1 MANVKSKSELN
12 ALTNEQ
18 LANYLESID
27 DSTYKGYIDAD
38 TKVRY
43 FLFKYGI
50 GVAKAIKGTE
60 IFFPAIIAQSIAES
74 GYGRSIPKDSNNF
87 GGIKY
92 NPSIQ
97 GVIGYVLSDT
107 SEVINGKKVFVKAKF
122 SKFKDAETGFKA
134 HVDVLLKDRY
144 KNALS
149 SAKTP
154 EEQIINIAKAGYTTT
169 PPNAYLSQMTGNI
182 KRVREKTG
190 WGKIK

>member
-1 MANVKSKSELN
+1 MAKVKSKSEMDAMDN
-12 ALTNEQ
+12 VK
-18 LANYLESID
+18 LAAYLESID
-27 DSTYKGYIDAD
+27 DSLYDGYIDAD

-43 FLFKYGI
+43 FLYKYGA
-50 GVAKAIKGTE
+50 GVANGIKGTD
-60 IFFPAIIAQSIAES
+60 IFFPAIIGQAIVES

-92 NPSIQ
+92 NPNLQ

-107 SEVINGKKVFVKAKF
+107 SEIVKGKKVFVKAKF
-122 SKFKDAETGFKA
+122 SKFKDAEAGFKA
-134 HVDVLLKDRY
+134 HVNVWLLDRY
-144 KNALS
+144 KNALK

-169 PPNAYLSQMTGNI
+169 APIEYLKGIAGNI

-190 WGKIK
+190 FGKIS